1 MRASKTEIAALLRAT
16 IHRSRPPPPT
26 GSTPW
31 IRERDKLQVAS
42 E

>member
-16 IHRSRPPPPT
+16 IHRSRFPPS